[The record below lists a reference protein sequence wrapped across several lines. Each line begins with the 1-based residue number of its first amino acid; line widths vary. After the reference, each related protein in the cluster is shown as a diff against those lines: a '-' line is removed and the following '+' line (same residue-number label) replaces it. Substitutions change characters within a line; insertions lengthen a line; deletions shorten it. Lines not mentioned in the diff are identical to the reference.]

1 MTIGELAARAGLAPS
16 AIRFYEKAGLLQSPP
31 RANGRRVYGE
41 DAAHQLVI
49 ICFAKAT
56 GFSLTEIKL
65 LLYGFPAKTTASA
78 RWKKMARGKLSELET
93 ILTKAQA
100 MKRVLE
106 SMMSCRDNAL
116 KGSLEVKRIGAVEG
130 FASPSRFPNQLVL
143 LGEFWCFTAPRSPSE
158 AYRAAI
164 AESTLTSFQ

>member
-1 MTIGELAARAGLAPS
+1 LAPS
-16 AIRFYEKAGLLQSPP
+16 AIRYYEQAAPHQAPP
-31 RANGRRVYGE
+31 RVNGRRVYRE

-65 LLYGFPAKTTASA
+65 LLHGFPPKTTASA
-78 RWKKMARGKLSELET
+78 RWKKLARGKLVELEA

-106 SMMSCRDNAL
+106 SMMSC
-116 KGSLEVKRIGAVEG
+116 
-130 FASPSRFPNQLVL
+130 
-143 LGEFWCFTAPRSPSE
+143 WCRTLQQCAQGLARSEKKWRS
-158 AYRAAI
+158 
-164 AESTLTSFQ
+164 